1 MDLRISKPHLQKIM
15 KLFIIPVFRVREPE
29 QAKSLLRALK
39 GATAPDA
46 GYEIN
51 LTELIGGKSLET
63 AIDYIGNNKI
73 VILYRDPA
81 LGNSYNGRY
90 AIVDIGTRQL
100 IRVLDELPGD
110 EPYEQ
115 GFLFR
120 IKSCISL

>member
-1 MDLRISKPHLQKIM
+1 M
-15 KLFIIPVFRVREPE
+15 
-29 QAKSLLRALK
+29 
-39 GATAPDA
+39 
-46 GYEIN
+46 
-51 LTELIGGKSLET
+51 ET

-90 AIVDIGTRQL
+90 AIVDIETRQL

-120 IKSCISL
+120 IKIVYRCKCQQRR